1 MGLKKPLIDYITR
14 SILSK
19 HDTLHNLKILEFG
32 NQIVR
37 DGQGYFEKTGKEY
50 WTNQLMDHTSVDV
63 NGQHGALKKDLTK
76 ISDFQGMFHQFDV
89 VYNAGTS
96 EHVEPFEDQYTCFKI
111 ADMCCKI
118 GGIMIHAVPEI
129 RNRDIR
135 GTWVDHCRYYYSEK
149 FFETLIKESN
159 YEYITSNKS
168 NTSISS
174 TFQKTTNSNFMKDK
188 ELFLSNIAIR
198 NENKDFSQDTNY
210 IYQAS

>member
-1 MGLKKPLIDYITR
+1 MGLKKPLIDYITK

-32 NQIVR
+32 NQIVEA
-37 DGQGYFEKTGKEY
+37 GQGYSEKTGKEY
-50 WTNQLMDHTSVDV
+50 WTNQLMDHTSIDV
-63 NGQHGALKKDLTK
+63 NGLNGALKKDLTK

-118 GGIMIHAVPEI
+118 GGIMIHSVPEI

-135 GTWVDHCRYYYSEK
+135 GTWIDHCRYYYSK
-149 FFETLIKESN
+149 QFFKTLIEESN
-159 YEYITSNKS
+159 YEYIMSHKS
-168 NTSISS
+168 LTSISY
-174 TFQKTTNSNFMKDK
+174 TFQKTINSNFMKDK

-210 IYQAS
+210 MYQAS

>member
-14 SILSK
+14 SILSRY
-19 HDTLHNLKILEFG
+19 DTLHNLKILEFG

-37 DGQGYFEKTGKEY
+37 DGEGYFENTGKEY

-76 ISDFQGMFHQFDV
+76 ISDFQGMFQQFDV

-168 NTSISS
+168 NTSISY

>member
-19 HDTLHNLKILEFG
+19 HDTLHHLKILEFG

-168 NTSISS
+168 NTSISY